1 MGGVKG
7 CHDVMLHLQK
17 KRVNTA
23 FKVRRFIHATAK
35 LSTLELF
42 SGDRRCITMSLTLHT
57 TEIWLNTR
65 TDSGGMKDR
74 THGIFLQEDSGRES
88 ANTTLCG
95 SQCRSGFPVILNGAE
110 GPLGL
115 RDG

>member
-1 MGGVKG
+1 
-7 CHDVMLHLQK
+7 
-17 KRVNTA
+17 
-23 FKVRRFIHATAK
+23 
-35 LSTLELF
+35 
-42 SGDRRCITMSLTLHT
+42 MSLTLHT
-57 TEIWLNTR
+57 TEIWLNTH

-88 ANTTLCG
+88 TNPGGRGATLCG